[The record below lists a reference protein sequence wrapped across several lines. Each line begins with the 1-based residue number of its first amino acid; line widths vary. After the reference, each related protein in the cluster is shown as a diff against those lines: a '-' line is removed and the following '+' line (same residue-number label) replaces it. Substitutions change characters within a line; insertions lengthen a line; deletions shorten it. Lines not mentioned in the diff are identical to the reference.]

1 MMTALKKIILFSL
14 VLWQSSLFAQ
24 GNIAS
29 VTPAVGNLS
38 TTVTLQI
45 SGTNT
50 VFTQATS
57 ILRHSIDNTVLEASS
72 VSIIN
77 DSTMSAEYIIPNDP
91 FLVGWYDVHADAAAP
106 LASGFYVEPNGV
118 VFKGNVYNDM
128 DANCFF
134 DPTESGYYNGHFYVK
149 AQPGNIF
156 AAVTIDGEYAVELPL
171 GTYNATLELIYYP
184 WWNPN
189 YNNQM
194 LCDTMYTIPI
204 NAATPQIIT
213 GVDFGISF
221 THVRGTVWIDGNTD
235 CNIDPTEQLVSYG
248 YAKLANPSTTRWA
261 AIQSDGTYDFT
272 LPVANFTGTLS
283 FVQPYDYYGYSWH
296 DVICPAANTYPIT
309 ITGNNS
315 TLIANKNF
323 GLTTLDTCP
332 KIKSDIQMGIV
343 RPCFLNNTSVFVTN
357 ITPNTAQNVETTITL
372 DPNIN
377 LISTSYAANLSNITG
392 NVLTFTFSSLAPFES
407 KHIIIHDSISCSAV
421 LGQYAVSSVNSAFT
435 PTACNDSVWGYDV
448 HHRMFTLSYDPNNK
462 ETASHIYDEIAANE
476 ALEYVINF
484 QNTGTDTAFSV
495 TLLDTLPPQ
504 LIPSSIVP
512 IGSSHDF
519 TYHLVAP
526 NVVKFLFHNINLPD
540 SNVNEPASK
549 GFIKFS
555 IDQTPNNPL
564 GTIIKNKAAIYFDFN
579 DPIIT
584 NFTHNI
590 IPLVTFSEGD
600 LDGGDVRVMPNP
612 FSDATRFVFT
622 NKSKNSTA
630 TIQLFDITGK
640 LVDEI
645 TNISANTYE
654 YKNVKLVDQMYFYKV
669 FDQEKQLGVGKLM
682 IKK

>member
-24 GNIAS
+24 GNIVS

-50 VFTQATS
+50 LFTQATS
-57 ILRHSIDNTVLEASS
+57 LLRHHIDNTVLEASS
-72 VSIIN
+72 VSIVN

-106 LASGFYVEPNGV
+106 LQSGFYIEPNGV
-118 VFKGNVYNDM
+118 VVKGNVYKDI

-134 DPTESGYYNGHFYVK
+134 DPTESRYEYGHFFMLI
-149 AQPGNIF
+149 QPGNLYV
-156 AAVTIDGEYAVELPL
+156 AVADDGRYAVELPL
-171 GTYNATLELIYYP
+171 GAYNASFELIFNAN
-184 WWNPN
+184 WNQL

-204 NAATPQIIT
+204 NAPTPQIVT
-213 GVDFGISF
+213 GPDFGISF
-221 THVRGTVWIDGNTD
+221 THVKGTVWIDGNTD
-235 CNIDPTEQLVSYG
+235 CSIDPNEQMISYG
-248 YAKLANPSTTRWA
+248 YVKLANPSTTRWA

-283 FVQPYDYYGYSWH
+283 FVQPYAYYGYSWH

-309 ITGNNS
+309 INGNNS
-315 TLIANKNF
+315 TIIANKNF
-323 GLTTLDTCP
+323 GLTSLDTCP

-357 ITPNTAQNVETTITL
+357 ISPNTAQNVETIITL

-392 NVLTFTFSSLAPFES
+392 NVLTFTFLPWLLLKVSLLLFMIVFHVVQS
-407 KHIIIHDSISCSAV
+407 V
-421 LGQYAVSSVNSAFT
+421 GQYAVSSVNSAFT
-435 PTACNDSVWGYDV
+435 PTACNDSLYGYDV

-462 ETASHIYDEIAANE
+462 ETASHIYQEIAANE

-590 IPLVTFSEGD
+590 IPLVTF
-600 LDGGDVRVMPNP
+600 N
-612 FSDATRFVFT
+612 
-622 NKSKNSTA
+622 
-630 TIQLFDITGK
+630 Q
-640 LVDEI
+640 EI
-645 TNISANTYE
+645 WMVEMYE
-654 YKNVKLVDQMYFYKV
+654 
-669 FDQEKQLGVGKLM
+669 
-682 IKK
+682 